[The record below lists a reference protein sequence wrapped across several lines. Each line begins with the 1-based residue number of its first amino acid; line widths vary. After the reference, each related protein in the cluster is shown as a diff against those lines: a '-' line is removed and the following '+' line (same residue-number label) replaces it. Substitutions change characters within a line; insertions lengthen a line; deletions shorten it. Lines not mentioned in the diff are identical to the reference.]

1 MLKIKHQ
8 KKDPFVPPISISA
21 LFNLSCF
28 LHNKNVAIDQN
39 EFRITRK
46 QIKHDKKILVRALLA
61 LGIKKGD
68 IITVA
73 TGRPIY
79 ECIFLFIS
87 ANNPMRPMAIHIAPI
102 VLAVKY
108 KKIPITNHKMNN
120 RQPKFSLDIFITSS
134 SACST

>member
-68 IITVA
+68 IITKVDDISVDSIDELVNNIKDISSVKLTLKRDNLEFTTILSLINENSISK
-73 TGRPIY
+73 TGLL
-79 ECIFLFIS
+79 C
-87 ANNPMRPMAIHIAPI
+87 
-102 VLAVKY
+102 
-108 KKIPITNHKMNN
+108 
-120 RQPKFSLDIFITSS
+120 
-134 SACST
+134 